1 MAYLAFEYILQAKVT
16 LDEKLFQEYYS
27 ALGEDFKHHVIRNT
41 DGKEWVA
48 VFPLVI
54 SYN

>member
-1 MAYLAFEYILQAKVT
+1 MAYLALEYILQAKVT

-27 ALGEDFKHHVIRNT
+27 ALGEDFKYHVTRSI
-41 DGKEWVA
+41 DGKGWVA